1 MQQNHENSKGE
12 ILNFEIRTE
21 IMICNIN
28 KLPNLKFMQEE
39 QYINV
44 TQQRDTEKNK
54 HVSITMSNIFEYNT
68 FSDGV

>member
-1 MQQNHENSKGE
+1 
-12 ILNFEIRTE
+12 
-21 IMICNIN
+21 MICNIN